1 MPPHCRGPAVRHF
14 ATAEKNSEDL
24 GVCEVGV
31 FIPQWAEEIR
41 ILSPFGFFE
50 IFFFDKHLT
59 VCTFVLLN
67 PNGEL

>member
-1 MPPHCRGPAVRHF
+1 MPQL
-14 ATAEKNSEDL
+14 D
-24 GVCEVGV
+24 
-31 FIPQWAEEIR
+31 EEIR

-59 VCTFVLLN
+59 LCTFVLLN